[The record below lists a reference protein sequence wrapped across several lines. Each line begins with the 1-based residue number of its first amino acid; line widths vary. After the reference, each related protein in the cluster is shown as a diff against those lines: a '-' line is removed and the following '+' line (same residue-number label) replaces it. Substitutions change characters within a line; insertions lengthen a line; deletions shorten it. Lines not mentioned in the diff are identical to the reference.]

1 MLSKIMKH
9 GKTLILAYDQGLE
22 HGPSDFNEKNIDPKY
37 VLDIAKGGKFNAVV
51 LHKGIAEKYRDKI
64 KVPLIVKLNGKTS
77 IGNHEPISG
86 ITCSVEEAVRLK
98 ASAVGFTI
106 YIGSEK
112 EYKMFR
118 EFSKIQEEAHKRG
131 LGVIAW
137 IYPRGKAVRNDGKF
151 MAYAARVGLELG
163 ADIIK
168 LKYNGNKEDL
178 KWAVKCAGRARV
190 VVAGGVKE
198 NETKFLRQVKDI
210 METGAAGLAIG
221 RNIWQSE
228 DPTMITKKVKEI
240 IW

>member
-22 HGPSDFNEKNIDPKY
+22 HGPSDFNEKNVDPKFI
-37 VLDIAKGGKFNAVV
+37 LDIAKGYNAVA
-51 LHKGIAEKYRDKI
+51 LHKGIVEKYREKI
-64 KVPLIVKLNGKTS
+64 KVPLILKLNGKTS
-77 IGNHEPISG
+77 IANNEPISG

-106 YIGSEK
+106 YIGSE
-112 EYKMFR
+112 R
-118 EFSKIQEEAHKRG
+118 EDEIFTQFSKIQEEAHKKK
-131 LGVIAW
+131 LPVVAW
-137 IYPRGKAVRNDGKF
+137 IYPRGRAVRNDGKF

-198 NETKFLRQVKDI
+198 NEKKLLKQVKDI
-210 METGAAGLAIG
+210 MDSGAAGLAIG
-221 RNIWQSE
+221 RNVWQNE
-228 DPTMITKKVKEI
+228 DPTSITKKLKEI

>member
-22 HGPSDFNEKNIDPKY
+22 HGPSDFNEKNVDPKFI
-37 VLDIAKGGKFNAVV
+37 LDIAKGYSAIAV
-51 LHKGIAEKYRDKI
+51 HKGIAEKYRDKI
-64 KVPLIVKLNGKTS
+64 KVPLIVKLNGKTN
-77 IGNHEPISG
+77 IGHGEPMSG
-86 ITCSVEEAVRLK
+86 LTCSVEEAVRLK

-112 EYKMFR
+112 EYKMFK
-118 EFSKIQEEAHKRG
+118 EFSKIQEEAHKKK

-137 IYPRGKAVRNDGKF
+137 IYPRGKAVKNDGKF

-168 LKYNGNKEDL
+168 LKYNGNKNDL

-190 VVAGGVKE
+190 VVAGGIKE
-198 NETKFLRQVKDI
+198 NEKKFLEQVKDI

-228 DPTMITKKVKEI
+228 DPTNITKKLKEI